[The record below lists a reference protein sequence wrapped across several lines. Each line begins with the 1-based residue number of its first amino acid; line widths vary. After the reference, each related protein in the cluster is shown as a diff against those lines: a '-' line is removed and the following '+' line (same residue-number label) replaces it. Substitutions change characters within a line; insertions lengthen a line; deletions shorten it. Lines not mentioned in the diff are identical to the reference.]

1 MILVISSIICYWDI
15 AKVVFYCPPKE
26 VLIRRLIC
34 QILLWKLIGQMM
46 NENLEETKIG
56 SYGLFIT
63 DVFCLNLLQEKSEPK
78 ALVGR
83 KLSIPKSLARI
94 RT

>member
-1 MILVISSIICYWDI
+1 
-15 AKVVFYCPPKE
+15 
-26 VLIRRLIC
+26 
-34 QILLWKLIGQMM
+34 MM

-56 SYGLFIT
+56 SYVLFIT

-83 KLSIPKSLARI
+83 KISIPKSLARI